1 VKPIP
6 FQATKYNSKKINLSS
21 TICPPYDVI
30 DDALAQKLV
39 KQSKYNSINLSFNVH
54 DKHGSNKYS
63 HITKLIKQWKLNKIL
78 IKDSKPFFYYLEEK
92 FNWKG
97 KTKTRS
103 GIFALIPVKKNKHI
117 IPHEKVFPEA
127 VRDRLELLKSTKTHV
142 SPIFLVFEDEKEK
155 MHTWLKK
162 NKKKTKLQKVQYK
175 NDKINY
181 RFGTIED
188 KKSILELQ
196 NILKNQDLADSRR
209 TPPLRHSEKIRSGK
223 RQRAIHSGLYRT
235 IPRFGVL
242 PSPSTFYHSGI
253 QPCDHRS
260 NPKNLQKRP
269 TPPAKVDLLL
279 SKGHDGFCTFRIII
293 LDLTTQ
299 GFFRLARRKEV

>member
-1 VKPIP
+1 MKPIP

-196 NILKNQDLADSRR
+196 NILKNQDLLIADGHHRFATAKKYAQEKGKEQYILAFIAPSRDLVFSHHQVLS
-209 TPPLRHSEKIRSGK
+209 TILESNHVTTGQILKTCKKGQLLPQKSTYFYPKVMTGFVLSE
-223 RQRAIHSGLYRT
+223 L
-235 IPRFGVL
+235 
-242 PSPSTFYHSGI
+242 
-253 QPCDHRS
+253 
-260 NPKNLQKRP
+260 
-269 TPPAKVDLLL
+269 
-279 SKGHDGFCTFRIII
+279 
-293 LDLTTQ
+293 
-299 GFFRLARRKEV
+299 